1 MYCGDETGAFIGDI
15 SSTTSRFGY
24 GGEDCPKLVVPSYLS
39 HDYKSFP
46 SSTTKKQKSYDN
58 DIVPIYHQ
66 PSINEEYNTNN
77 RNNNISIDPIHY
89 INDGIIS
96 SFDAWENIWMHSFS
110 QLSISKSSSSS
121 NNDSTSITNDSKC
134 LHPLFAV
141 DSGNTHH
148 YCSSELYSTN
158 VLRKQRETMV
168 EIMFEKFGAPAVFIA
183 PAPMVQAF
191 SMGRQTGLVSYS
203 FYI

>member
-1 MYCGDETGAFIGDI
+1 MF
-15 SSTTSRFGY
+15 
-24 GGEDCPKLVVPSYLS
+24 
-39 HDYKSFP
+39 
-46 SSTTKKQKSYDN
+46 
-58 DIVPIYHQ
+58 
-66 PSINEEYNTNN
+66 
-77 RNNNISIDPIHY
+77 
-89 INDGIIS
+89 
-96 SFDAWENIWMHSFS
+96 
-110 QLSISKSSSSS
+110 
-121 NNDSTSITNDSKC
+121 TSIVC
-134 LHPLFAV
+134 
-141 DSGNTHH
+141 NTHH